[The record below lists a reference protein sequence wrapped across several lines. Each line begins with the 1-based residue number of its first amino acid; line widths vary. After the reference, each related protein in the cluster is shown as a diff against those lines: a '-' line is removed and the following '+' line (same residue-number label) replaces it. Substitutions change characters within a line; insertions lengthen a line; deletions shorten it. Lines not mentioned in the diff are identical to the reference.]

1 MGAAWAAANPAA
13 AMALVS
19 ANPRCEPPWPVA
31 ERGVNC
37 GLDERRRPATV
48 DSQHGARRASR
59 RSQKLQPPRP
69 SDSAR
74 LFSAG
79 VPLSPASRASS
90 RALQHVESGRELLQQ
105 ALYS

>member
-19 ANPRCEPPWPVA
+19 ANPLCEPPRPVA
-31 ERGVNC
+31 ERGVDC
-37 GLDERRRPATV
+37 GFGERRPATV
-48 DSQHGARRASR
+48 DSQRGARRASR
-59 RSQKLQPPRP
+59 RSQKLQPSRP

-105 ALYS
+105 AL